1 MQTPTD
7 GNTLYG
13 IAGIAVCRAISMFA
27 LLLRLRRNP
36 SAGTQE
42 REGCVHMVSV
52 SLPLSW
58 HNCSLLC
65 KRALSRALLHSTV
78 NKAMQSGNNHT
89 KMTTIC
95 LFVSACRSQW
105 ASLATDHTT
114 LRKHNNI
121 QHHGFKKNKEN
132 VKGCSRFVISLPLI
146 TFFFPLSALCPSL
159 SYCKWVIYQ
168 P

>member
-1 MQTPTD
+1 MQS
-7 GNTLYG
+7 YHH
-13 IAGIAVCRAISMFA
+13 VA

-42 REGCVHMVSV
+42 RENVVFIWSLYPLRCPDTIAVSCASVHWTERS
-52 SLPLSW
+52 
-58 HNCSLLC
+58 
-65 KRALSRALLHSTV
+65 HSHSV

-89 KMTTIC
+89 QTTTIC

-121 QHHGFKKNKEN
+121 QHHGFKNKNLTKCDG
-132 VKGCSRFVISLPLI
+132 VQPFVISLPLI
-146 TFFFPLSALCPSL
+146 TFFFPLSTFCPSL
-159 SYCKWVIYQ
+159 SSCKWVIYQ